1 MEMYMLA
8 DRRLKYTISLITILL
23 SLGLADLSN
32 AGAEQPVMKTIIGEI
47 KEIGDDYLIIHG
59 IRVDLVD
66 MEHRGKRYAT
76 NVFDAHDNPMEFSK
90 LRVGNWIKV
99 IGAESEEGAMSASAI
114 HYLQPCVPEPM

>member
-1 MEMYMLA
+1 MYMLA

-47 KEIGDDYLIIHG
+47 KEIGDDYLIIRG

-66 MEHRGKRYAT
+66 MEHRGS
-76 NVFDAHDNPMEFSK
+76 VMPQCFDA
-90 LRVGNWIKV
+90 
-99 IGAESEEGAMSASAI
+99 
-114 HYLQPCVPEPM
+114 